1 MKIPDYF
8 DKILW
13 SYDSSRLDPDED
25 MNLIIISA
33 INYGDL
39 EHWRWIKNYYGKDT
53 VKSVLEAVP
62 VEQLRERVRPLASI
76 LFDVEEFNNAPRS
89 LN

>member
-25 MNLIIISA
+25 RNLIIINA

-39 EHWRWIKNYYGKDT
+39 KHWRWISSYYGKDAVKDVLST
-53 VKSVLEAVP
+53 VPAD
-62 VEQLRERVRPLASI
+62 QLRKRVRSLASI
-76 LFDVEEFNNAPRS
+76 VFNVERFNDAPRS